1 MSQPPLVVID
11 ADVLGRRRT
20 GDETY
25 VANLLRELGALAP
38 TDLRLA
44 AVTRRPDLVPAG
56 IEPIELPARSQ
67 VVRMAVAMQRRLR
80 KLRPALGHFQY
91 AIPLGFQAPAVVTI
105 HDLSFERDRAMMG
118 LRDRL
123 IFRTVVPRAAR
134 RAERVLTVSERTRRD
149 LIEHYGLPEGKIVVT
164 PNGVDPAFGPDAPK
178 EEATPY
184 ALCVG
189 ALETR
194 KDPVSAVEAI
204 ALVPGLR
211 LVLAGP
217 DRGDGRAVRET
228 VARLG
233 LGARVDLLG
242 YVDQKRLAALYR
254 GASCLVFPSHYEGF
268 GLPLLEA
275 MASGTPVVAART
287 GAVPE
292 VAGDAAVLV
301 EAGSPVAL
309 ALGIEEAL
317 GDRERL
323 VAAGLEH
330 ARRFTWAETA
340 RRTLDVYRELL

>member
-1 MSQPPLVVID
+1 
-11 ADVLGRRRT
+11 
-20 GDETY
+20 
-25 VANLLRELGALAP
+25 
-38 TDLRLA
+38 
-44 AVTRRPDLVPAG
+44 
-56 IEPIELPARSQ
+56 
-67 VVRMAVAMQRRLR
+67 
-80 KLRPALGHFQY
+80 
-91 AIPLGFQAPAVVTI
+91 VVTI
-105 HDLSFERDRAMMG
+105 HDLSFERERAMMG
-118 LRDRL
+118 LRDKL
-123 IFRTVVPRAAR
+123 IFRRVVPRAAR
-134 RAERVLTVSERTRRD
+134 RAARVLTVSERTRQD
-149 LIEHYGLPEGKIVVT
+149 LIEHYGLPEDKIVVT

-254 GASCLVFPSHYEGF
+254 GASCLVFPSRYEGF

-287 GAVPE
+287 GALPE

-309 ALGIEEAL
+309 ARGIEEAL
-317 GDRERL
+317 ADRARL

-330 ARRFTWAETA
+330 ARHFTWADTA